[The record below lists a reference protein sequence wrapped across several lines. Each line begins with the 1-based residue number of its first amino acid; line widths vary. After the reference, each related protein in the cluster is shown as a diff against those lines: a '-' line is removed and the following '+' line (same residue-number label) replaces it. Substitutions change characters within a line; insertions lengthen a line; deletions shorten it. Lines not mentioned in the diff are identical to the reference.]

1 MRVVAGEFGGRPL
14 SAVPGSLTRPT
25 TDKVKEA
32 MFSMIGPYF
41 DGGRV
46 LDLFAGSG
54 GLAIE
59 AVSRGMV
66 EAVLVDHQYQAIK
79 TIKANIA
86 VTKSADQF
94 TVIKGEANNVLK
106 RLVAEEQRFDLILL
120 DPPYAKQKIIDNL
133 NFMAANGLLNDGAQV
148 ISETTQEAQLPE
160 NFGAFTQT
168 HHRDYG
174 ITDVMV
180 YRYQALKKETG
191 EDE

>member
-41 DGGRV
+41 EGGRA

-59 AVSRGMV
+59 AVSRGIAH
-66 EAVLVDHQYQAIK
+66 AVLVDHQYQAVK

-86 VTKSADQF
+86 VTKAPEKFS
-94 TVIKGEANNVLK
+94 VIKGDAVLVLK
-106 RLVAEEQRFDLILL
+106 RLAVEAQPFDLVLL
-120 DPPYAKQKIIDNL
+120 DPPYAKQKIMANL
-133 NFMAANGLLNDGAQV
+133 TFMASNGLLNDGAQ
-148 ISETTQEAQLPE
+148 IIAETNQEAQLPE
-160 NFGAFTQT
+160 SFGPFTQT

-180 YRYQALKKETG
+180 YGYEATDE
-191 EDE
+191 EDGRSE